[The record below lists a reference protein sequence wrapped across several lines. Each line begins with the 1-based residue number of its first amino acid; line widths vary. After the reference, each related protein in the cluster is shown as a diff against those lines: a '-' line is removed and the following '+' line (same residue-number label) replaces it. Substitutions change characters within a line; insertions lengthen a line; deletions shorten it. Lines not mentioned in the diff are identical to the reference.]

1 MKSLTIYLDKNDY
14 EKIKQI
20 TEKRRMGLSQ
30 FYRELT
36 QVGISMYNG
45 KEIKPAKN
53 FCGMG
58 ENF

>member
-1 MKSLTIYLDKNDY
+1 MKSLTIYLDEDDY

-36 QVGISMYNG
+36 QVGISMYND
-45 KEIKPAKN
+45 KEIKLAKN
-53 FCGMG
+53 FCGIP

>member
-1 MKSLTIYLDKNDY
+1 MKSLTIYLEKNDY

-20 TEKRRMGLSQ
+20 TEKRRMGVSQ

-45 KEIKPAKN
+45 GEIKSDKK

-58 ENF
+58 EQF

>member
-1 MKSLTIYLDKNDY
+1 MKSVTIYLHEDDY

-45 KEIKPAKN
+45 DEIKSNKK
-53 FCGMG
+53 FCGMP
-58 ENF
+58 EDF